1 MSYSNIIEISP
12 EDFEQE
18 KANAGSR
25 PVSGG
30 PRVVE
35 ISPEEFEAEKK
46 GLQKQRKNLAQPGN
60 ARSSLAVEAEENIS
74 QFKQNVGDS
83 LEHAYSKRLTY

>member
-18 KANAGSR
+18 KANANSR

-60 ARSSLAVEAEENIS
+60 AIIFSCR
-74 QFKQNVGDS
+74 G
-83 LEHAYSKRLTY
+83 